1 MDIGAQ
7 LRTARE
13 AKGLSIGTVSQRTR
27 VPARALSAIERND
40 RTALPP
46 PAFSRGFVRTYAE
59 EVDLDPESLVR
70 DYFAQFPEQA
80 VAPPTISVRKLPDAS
95 WQEPSRWGGMASAV
109 AILLAVVVAAA
120 GTRTAIGNG
129 HRTDARRHYR
139 RFCGTR
145 SAGAGNASDRPSG
158 DNACSAAPQASPSEP
173 LTVVLSMSRPCWVAA
188 TVDGQRT
195 IYRVLQG
202 GETTTLAGKSAIAIR
217 LGDAG
222 AVKWT
227 INGRDPGTPG
237 WKWRGSR
244 YPDRSRERRDGSLAR
259 DHRQSIAINSSVWS
273 SSGSRSRPNA
283 SRSATIAAI
292 CSSGGS
298 ADVRPNTSIS
308 RGKSYMS
315 SPGSCRSVTPSV

>member
-70 DYFAQFPEQA
+70 DYFAQFPA
-80 VAPPTISVRKLPDAS
+80 IAPPTTSVRKLPDAS

-109 AILLAVVVAAA
+109 AILLAVVVAAVVLGRRSET
-120 GTRTAIGNG
+120 GTELTPV
-129 HRTDARRHYR
+129 
-139 RFCGTR
+139 GTT
-145 SAGAGNASDRPSG
+145 G
-158 DNACSAAPQASPSEP
+158 DSAARAVPVPATPAIDTPTTTPAAAPLASPPEP

-202 GETTTLAGKSAIAIR
+202 GETTTLAGKNAIAIR

-237 WKWRGSR
+237 ENGAVR
-244 YPDRSRERRDGSLAR
+244 
-259 DHRQSIAINSSVWS
+259 
-273 SSGSRSRPNA
+273 
-283 SRSATIAAI
+283 
-292 CSSGGS
+292 
-298 ADVRPNTSIS
+298 DVRIDLQNATTV
-308 RGKSYMS
+308 R
-315 SPGSCRSVTPSV
+315 

>member
-80 VAPPTISVRKLPDAS
+80 SAPPTISVRKLPDAS

-139 RFCGTR
+139 RLVRRPQHRRRQRQR
-145 SAGAGNASDRPSG
+145 SSVRRQRLQRRHRRQVRRGR
-158 DNACSAAPQASPSEP
+158 SPSCCRCHDRAGLP
-173 LTVVLSMSRPCWVAA
+173 R

-202 GETTTLAGKSAIAIR
+202 GETATLAGKSAIAIR

-244 YPDRSRERRDGSLAR
+244 YPDQSRERHDGSLAR
-259 DHRQSIAINSSVWS
+259 RDADHSIAISRSVWS
-273 SSGSRSRPNA
+273 SSGSRSAANP
-283 SRSATIAAI
+283 STSLTSART
-292 CSSGGS
+292 
-298 ADVRPNTSIS
+298 
-308 RGKSYMS
+308 
-315 SPGSCRSVTPSV
+315 

>member
-120 GTRTAIGNG
+120 VLGRRSETGTELTPVGTTGDSAAPAAPAPATPAIE
-129 HRTDARRHYR
+129 
-139 RFCGTR
+139 
-145 SAGAGNASDRPSG
+145 RP
-158 DNACSAAPQASPSEP
+158 ATTPAAPAPQASPSGP

-202 GETTTLAGKSAIAIR
+202 GETATLAGKSAIAIR

-237 WKWRGSR
+237 GNGAV
-244 YPDRSRERRDGSLAR
+244 RDIR
-259 DHRQSIAINSSVWS
+259 INLE
-273 SSGSRSRPNA
+273 NA
-283 SRSATIAAI
+283 AT
-292 CSSGGS
+292 
-298 ADVRPNTSIS
+298 VR
-308 RGKSYMS
+308 
-315 SPGSCRSVTPSV
+315 

>member
-13 AKGLSIGTVSQRTR
+13 AKGLSIGTISQRTR

-80 VAPPTISVRKLPDAS
+80 SAPPAIRIQRVPDAS
-95 WQEPSRWGGMASAV
+95 WQEPSRWGGMAAAV
-109 AILLAVVVAAA
+109 AILLAVVVTALVLGRRSEP
-120 GTRTAIGNG
+120 GTELTPV
-129 HRTDARRHYR
+129 
-139 RFCGTR
+139 GTTGDS
-145 SAGAGNASDRPSG
+145 SAP
-158 DNACSAAPQASPSEP
+158 AAPAPAAPSIERPATPPAASTPPASPTRP
-173 LTVVLSMSRPCWVAA
+173 LTVVLSMARPCWVAA

-202 GETTTLAGKSAIAIR
+202 GETATLAGQSAIAIR
-217 LGDAG
+217 FGDAG

-237 WKWRGSR
+237 G
-244 YPDRSRERRDGSLAR
+244 DGAVRDIR
-259 DHRQSIAINSSVWS
+259 INLE
-273 SSGSRSRPNA
+273 NA
-283 SRSATIAAI
+283 TT
-292 CSSGGS
+292 
-298 ADVRPNTSIS
+298 VR
-308 RGKSYMS
+308 
-315 SPGSCRSVTPSV
+315 

>member
-120 GTRTAIGNG
+120 VLGRRSETGTELTPVGTTGDSAAPAAPAPATPAIE
-129 HRTDARRHYR
+129 
-139 RFCGTR
+139 R
-145 SAGAGNASDRPSG
+145 SGG
-158 DNACSAAPQASPSEP
+158 NACSAGA
-173 LTVVLSMSRPCWVAA
+173 
-188 TVDGQRT
+188 
-195 IYRVLQG
+195 
-202 GETTTLAGKSAIAIR
+202 AGKSVGAAHR
-217 LGDAG
+217 RALDVTTVLGC
-222 AVKWT
+222 
-227 INGRDPGTPG
+227 RD
-237 WKWRGSR
+237 SR
-244 YPDRSRERRDGSLAR
+244 WAAHDI
-259 DHRQSIAINSSVWS
+259 QSIAGRRDHYARW
-273 SSGSRSRPNA
+273 
-283 SRSATIAAI
+283 
-292 CSSGGS
+292 
-298 ADVRPNTSIS
+298 
-308 RGKSYMS
+308 
-315 SPGSCRSVTPSV
+315 